1 MAMKYLNRF
10 SIEEDDQ
17 FEIHVKDY
25 PDKWFL
31 NMSEADYYNAAKE
44 VILKAL
50 QGQGYYRLSIQ
61 NYKMR

>member
-1 MAMKYLNRF
+1 MAIKYLNRF

-25 PDKWFL
+25 PNKDDE

-44 VILKAL
+44 VILKAQ
-50 QGQGYYRLSIQ
+50 QG
-61 NYKMR
+61 